1 MCENTISRH
10 DYTTEYAALWTKLS
24 GNKLQLQMNVIL
36 DARGSNTTRMESALL
51 RDRELPAAAS
61 PMLLTARNVMRTRV
75 LNAFAYE
82 TSV

>member
-1 MCENTISRH
+1 
-10 DYTTEYAALWTKLS
+10 
-24 GNKLQLQMNVIL
+24 MNVIL
-36 DARGSNTTRMESALL
+36 DARRSHTTRTESELL